1 MKYLSINLVLILLI
15 SCFGACIPEPLDVEI
30 PEEKPKIVIS
40 SQVLPDRA
48 LVVFLTKSFSSL
60 QETSKNT
67 NLDASLLQKL
77 LIDKAYVTLSYK
89 DKVVK
94 LTRLASGI
102 YATIN
107 AVQLDNETYTLYV
120 KDSLTGNE
128 ATATTKVLPT
138 IGFDSARVKHSYSN
152 NFRDTTLEANLLI
165 ADDPNTTNYYMV
177 TFIPKSEL
185 NLSSVLNPISFTSN
199 TNTILLNDQ
208 NVGKDK
214 KIRLITTIDAP
225 SKDTI
230 VATLFNVTKDYYEY
244 QNSYKRSKG
253 LFTQIIGEPITL
265 PTNVKNG
272 YGYFNMAFPAF
283 EILYVK

>member
-1 MKYLSINLVLILLI
+1 
-15 SCFGACIPEPLDVEI
+15 
-30 PEEKPKIVIS
+30 
-40 SQVLPDRA
+40 
-48 LVVFLTKSFSSL
+48 
-60 QETSKNT
+60 
-67 NLDASLLQKL
+67 
-77 LIDKAYVTLSYK
+77 
-89 DKVVK
+89 
-94 LTRLASGI
+94 
-102 YATIN
+102 
-107 AVQLDNETYTLYV
+107 
-120 KDSLTGNE
+120 
-128 ATATTKVLPT
+128 
-138 IGFDSARVKHSYSN
+138 
-152 NFRDTTLEANLLI
+152 
-165 ADDPNTTNYYMV
+165 
-177 TFIPKSEL
+177 
-185 NLSSVLNPISFTSN
+185 
-199 TNTILLNDQ
+199 LLNDQ